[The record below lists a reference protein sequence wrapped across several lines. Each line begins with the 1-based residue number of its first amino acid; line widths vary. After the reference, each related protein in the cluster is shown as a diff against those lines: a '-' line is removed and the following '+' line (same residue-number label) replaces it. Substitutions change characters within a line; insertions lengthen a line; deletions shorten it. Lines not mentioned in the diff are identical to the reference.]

1 MKFKPVQT
9 LRSCHWC
16 RSKLSILILILVGV
30 FGALGIYPMSFGLAQ
45 NLGLSNTLG
54 QDTLLFVG
62 TVVAAPGHQAE
73 IRVPAT
79 GVIYY
84 ATEPPKNVGEQISAG
99 EPLCIIEYRFNYHDY
114 AHLYTERWPLQRAF
128 LEGKWNMSEASLAVE
143 KAQYIYD
150 QQAQSSGGASDY
162 TSDSVMLLWSLRDLQ
177 QSQRQYVAAK
187 AEFEGNKKQLDR
199 HDTQIKRSD
208 LTRRPMKSPISG
220 TIMEAAFQQGQL
232 VYEDDTIYKI
242 VDLSRVWVR
251 AEIFEAEISQV
262 QKTKK
267 AKVLTV
273 AFPEEPFSGRLVQ
286 VSPRIKEPGRTLEV
300 FFEVL
305 NPHRKLKI
313 GMLANVSIKIVR
325 TK

>member
-1 MKFKPVQT
+1 MKLKT
-9 LRSCHWC
+9 LQIACFCYWG
-16 RSKLSILILILVGV
+16 RSKLSVLVLILVGV
-30 FGALGIYPMSFGLAQ
+30 SGALGIHPMSFGLAQ
-45 NLGLSNTLG
+45 DLVSVNTSG

-62 TVVAAPGHQAE
+62 KVVAAPGHQAE

-79 GVIYY
+79 GIIYY

-128 LEGKWNMSEASLAVE
+128 LEGKWNMTEAGLAVE

-150 QQAQSSGGASDY
+150 QQTQSSGVPDSN
-162 TSDSVMLLWSLRDLQ
+162 SDSVMLLWSLRDLQ
-177 QSQRQYVAAK
+177 QSQRQYAAAK
-187 AEFEGNKKQLDR
+187 AEFEGNKKQLER

-208 LTRRPMKSPISG
+208 LTRRPMKAPISG

-251 AEIFEAEISQV
+251 AEIFEVEISKV
-262 QKTKK
+262 QKARK

-286 VSPRIKEPGRTLEV
+286 VSPRVKEPGRTLEV

-313 GMLANVSIKIVR
+313 GMLANVSIK
-325 TK
+325 TTGTQ

>member
-1 MKFKPVQT
+1 MKIKPVQIAQ
-9 LRSCHWC
+9 SCYWC
-16 RSKLSILILILVGV
+16 RSKLFVLILILIGV
-30 FGALGIYPMSFGLAQ
+30 SGVLGIYPMSLGLAQ
-45 NLGLSNTLG
+45 DLVSKSTSEK
-54 QDTLLFVG
+54 DDLLFVG
-62 TVVAAPGHQAE
+62 KVVAAPGHQAE

-79 GVIYY
+79 GIIYY
-84 ATEPPKNVGEQISAG
+84 ATEPPKNVGEQISAE

-128 LEGKWNMSEASLAVE
+128 LEGKWKMAEAGLAVD

-150 QQAQSSGGASDY
+150 QQTGAPDS
-162 TSDSVMLLWSLRDLQ
+162 TSNSVMLLWSLRDLQ
-177 QSQRQYVAAK
+177 QSQRQYAAAK
-187 AEFEGNKKQLDR
+187 AEFEGNKKQLER

-251 AEIFEAEISQV
+251 AEIFEVEISKV
-262 QKTKK
+262 QKARK

-286 VSPRIKEPGRTLEV
+286 VSPRVKEPGRTLEV

-313 GMLANVSIKIVR
+313 GMLANVIIK
-325 TK
+325 TTGTQ